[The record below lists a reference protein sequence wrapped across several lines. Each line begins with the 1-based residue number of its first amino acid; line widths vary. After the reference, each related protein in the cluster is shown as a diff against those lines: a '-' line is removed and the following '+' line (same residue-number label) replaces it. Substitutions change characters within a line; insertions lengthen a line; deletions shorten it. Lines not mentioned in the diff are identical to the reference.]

1 MNALAW
7 AFQNGY
13 TPGTPARIG
22 VFACS
27 RAATFSRAQSV
38 SPCAA
43 MAGGTTKTTS
53 DTTNTLV
60 TSSMIVP
67 MNVPFL
73 EISRLNCAIRG

>member
-7 AFQNGY
+7 AFQNGR

-38 SPCAA
+38 SPCTATVVSINA
-43 MAGGTTKTTS
+43 Q
-53 DTTNTLV
+53 NNLV
-60 TSSMIVP
+60 FIVS
-67 MNVPFL
+67 FL
-73 EISRLNCAIRG
+73 SLHTFR

>member
-43 MAGGTTKTTS
+43 ATATANIQNS
-53 DTTNTLV
+53 IRF
-60 TSSMIVP
+60 IVSP
-67 MNVPFL
+67 LFASVFHVQA
-73 EISRLNCAIRG
+73 CGHA

>member
-1 MNALAW
+1 MNALAC
-7 AFQNGY
+7 AFQNGR

-43 MAGGTTKTTS
+43 TAASINPQSK
-53 DTTNTLV
+53 LV
-60 TSSMIVP
+60 FIAS
-67 MNVPFL
+67 FL
-73 EISRLNCAIRG
+73 SFHTFK